1 MTYHHGPLDR
11 VYLSGEAPKFHL
23 DWKEFVAGVFVF
35 GLAMAFVYGV
45 MVAI

>member
-1 MTYHHGPLDR
+1 MNTYNPLDR
-11 VYLSGEAPKFHL
+11 VWSF
-23 DWKEFVAGVFVF
+23 DWKEFVAGVFAF